1 MVAIRRFRL
10 QSLQRRALSAGAL
23 SSPQI
28 ALFRQLAEATA
39 HFVRLSSWRHQG
51 EVPPVVTYFALIK
64 QNPQFEAR
72 AQHAVLMRMMRFS
85 PSSQKIF
92 ALQIF
97 FGSPNELTDCFDC
110 GGVCLSRRPR
120 REAPR
125 VLRAAKPPSAAPP
138 PTCIKTVG
146 KNSKAPKEYIAT
158 QLKQDKEVSQMSI
171 DDLDDPLTG
180 SK

>member
-1 MVAIRRFRL
+1 MCL
-10 QSLQRRALSAGAL
+10 QSLFLYVDLDCNRFSGAPCPPSPCRRRKPRFSGSL
-23 SSPQI
+23 P
-28 ALFRQLAEATA
+28 RQPA

-97 FGSPNELTDCFDC
+97 FGSPDGLTDCFGC
-110 GGVCLSRRPR
+110 GSVCLSRRPR
-120 REAPR
+120 RAAPR
-125 VLRAAKPPSAAPP
+125 VTRAAQPPSSALP
-138 PTCIKTVG
+138 PTCIKTV
-146 KNSKAPKEYIAT
+146 T
-158 QLKQDKEVSQMSI
+158 QFYGQ
-171 DDLDDPLTG
+171 
-180 SK
+180 

>member
-1 MVAIRRFRL
+1 MLYVDLDCNRFSGAPCPPAHFRRRKSRFSG
-10 QSLQRRALSAGAL
+10 SL
-23 SSPQI
+23 P
-28 ALFRQLAEATA
+28 RQPA

-92 ALQIF
+92 AMQIF
-97 FGSPNELTDCFDC
+97 FGSPDELTDCFGC

-120 REAPR
+120 REAPSDAEGGAR
-125 VLRAAKPPSAAPP
+125 ALRE
-138 PTCIKTVG
+138 VG
-146 KNSKAPKEYIAT
+146 CRGRRSRPR
-158 QLKQDKEVSQMSI
+158 QLCRRLVSRR
-171 DDLDDPLTG
+171 
-180 SK
+180 